1 MSGQIRQLLREK
13 FAPPA
18 YALFE
23 EVKNQTGYSK
33 RSERYA
39 DALALSLWP
48 SRGIGMTGFE
58 IKVSRADWKKELDDP
73 AKAAEFSKYCTGWY
87 VVAPE
92 GIVERLELPATW
104 GLVEVPEKGRK
115 RLVTRVEA
123 PRLTPQPWDQS
134 FVAALLRR
142 QHEQLTGYVQ
152 QAVTAQLD
160 GAKQKQKAEHE
171 EALVRASAGEKRYRE
186 LYESMLSRLGL
197 NRYDADSPAVE
208 LALERL
214 KAQITE
220 VQEEDRLHWRV
231 QNLSN
236 RLQGL
241 LSVSQEFIEQLEPLK
256 TAAATAA
263 QRRHEHHEHHE
274 HQQRSLGRAS

>member
-13 FAPPA
+13 FAAPA

-58 IKVSRADWKKELDDP
+58 IKISRADWKKELDDP
-73 AKAAEFSKYCTGWY
+73 AKAAEFSKYCVAWY

-123 PRLTPQPWDQS
+123 PPLTPQPWDQS

-160 GAKQKQKAEHE
+160 GAKQKQKEDHE
-171 EALVRASAGEKRYRE
+171 AAITRATAGETRYRQ
-186 LYESMLSRLGL
+186 LYEAMLSRLTIHP
-197 NRYDADSPAVE
+197 YDAEGPELD

-214 KAQITE
+214 KAQIE
-220 VQEEDRLHWRV
+220 EGRAEHQLLVQAKAISSE
-231 QNLSN
+231 
-236 RLQGL
+236 LQQFAQGAQRFL
-241 LSVSQEFIEQLEPLK
+241 EQLEPLRK
-256 TAAATAA
+256 VAEAAELHRRAHYQRARDQRA
-263 QRRHEHHEHHE
+263 QA
-274 HQQRSLGRAS
+274 RSAP

>member
-1 MSGQIRQLLREK
+1 MSGAIRQLLREK

-23 EVKNQTGYSK
+23 EVKNQTGYQK

-92 GIVERLELPATW
+92 GIVERLELPAAW
-104 GLVEVPEKGRK
+104 GLIEVPISGRK
-115 RLVTRVEA
+115 RLVTKVEA
-123 PRLTPQPWDQS
+123 PKTVPTPWDQS

-142 QHEQLTGYVQ
+142 QNEQTAALVDQALRARLEGEREKQKEEHVATLQRSQ
-152 QAVTAQLD
+152 QAEQM
-160 GAKQKQKAEHE
+160 
-171 EALVRASAGEKRYRE
+171 YRNQF
-186 LYESMLSRLGL
+186 ESLLQRLGL
-197 NRYDADSPAVE
+197 KAYEADSLELQLALDRLKVE
-208 LALERL
+208 LEEVKAEQALIYRL
-214 KAQITE
+214 ETVPGVLKQLIAGSQGAIDSLGELAAITE
-220 VQEEDRLHWRV
+220 QARRA
-231 QNLSN
+231 
-236 RLQGL
+236 R
-241 LSVSQEFIEQLEPLK
+241 QEFH
-256 TAAATAA
+256 
-263 QRRHEHHEHHE
+263 RRK
-274 HQQRSLGRAS
+274 RAGETT

>member
-18 YALFE
+18 YAFFE

-48 SRGIGMTGFE
+48 SRGIHMLGFE
-58 IKVSRADWKKELDDP
+58 IKVSRADWKRELDDP
-73 AKAAEFSKYCTGWY
+73 AKAAEFSKYCVGWY

-92 GIVERLELPATW
+92 GIVERLELPRTW
-104 GLVEVPEKGRK
+104 GLIEVPEKGRK
-115 RLVTRVEA
+115 RLMTRVEA
-123 PRLTPQPWDQS
+123 PPLTPQPWDQS

-160 GAKQKQKAEHE
+160 GARQKQKAEHE
-171 EALVRASAGEKRYRE
+171 EALIRASAGEKRYRE
-186 LYESMLSRLGL
+186 LYESMLLRLGL

-220 VQEEDRLHWRV
+220 VQEEDRLHWKV

-236 RLQGL
+236 RLNGL
-241 LSVSQEFIEQLEPLK
+241 LQVSQEFIEQLEPLK

-263 QRRHEHHEHHE
+263 QQRREHHEQHR
-274 HQQRSLGRAS
+274 RSLGQAVT

>member
-58 IKVSRADWKKELDDP
+58 IKISRADWKKELDDP
-73 AKAAEFSKYCTGWY
+73 AKAAEFSKYCVAWY

-123 PRLTPQPWDQS
+123 PPLTPQPWDQS

-171 EALVRASAGEKRYRE
+171 EALIRASAGEKRYRE
-186 LYESMLSRLGL
+186 LYESMLLRLGL

-208 LALERL
+208 IALERL
-214 KAQITE
+214 KAQIVE
-220 VQEEDRLHWRV
+220 VQEEDRLHWKV

-241 LSVSQEFIEQLEPLK
+241 LQVSQEFIEQLEPLK
-256 TAAATAA
+256 TVAATAA
-263 QRRHEHHEHHE
+263 QRRREHHEHH
-274 HQQRSLGRAS
+274 QRSLGRSA